1 MLKTSF
7 NAGWIYHDGGGGA
20 LDALIHGGQDN
31 GKPVTLPHDASVAR
45 PRDSR
50 EPNGSGNGFL
60 WKRIVIIPRNFWWM
74 RRTRVKMC
82 GWNLKGF
89 IRMHLSISIIPMR
102 DSVPMATAIFIL
114 MPPNLSGSV
123 KKPGEGSGQKRSAQ
137 RTLVYRRRDLQ
148 GC

>member
-50 EPNGSGNGFL
+50 EPNGSGNGFFVEENCYYTKEFL
-60 WKRIVIIPRNFWWM
+60 VDEADKDKNVWLEFEGIYQNAFIYINHSYAGQCPYGYSNFY
-74 RRTRVKMC
+74 
-82 GWNLKGF
+82 
-89 IRMHLSISIIPMR
+89 I
-102 DSVPMATAIFIL
+102 DA
-114 MPPNLSGSV
+114 PNLSDSV
-123 KKPGEGSGQKRSAQ
+123 KK
-137 RTLVYRRRDLQ
+137 TW
-148 GC
+148 

>member
-50 EPNGSGNGFL
+50 EPNGSGNGFFVEENCYYTKEFL
-60 WKRIVIIPRNFWWM
+60 VDEADKD
-74 RRTRVKMC
+74 
-82 GWNLKGF
+82 NLKEF
-89 IRMHLSISIIPMR
+89 IRMHLSISIILMR

-114 MPPNLSGSV
+114 MPPNLSDSV
-123 KKPGEGSGQKRSAQ
+123 KK
-137 RTLVYRRRDLQ
+137 TW
-148 GC
+148 